1 MMNKLE
7 IDSIQLHVG
16 NHRQLLTDCYL
27 SCSSEEIIGILG
39 RNGSGKSSLFE
50 IIFGTLEP
58 SNKFIRINGQ
68 VCKTPFAKKL
78 VGYIP
83 QTSIFPKDATVQ
95 KLLKFLLNSDRFED
109 LKKNKRIESILFS
122 KIRHLSGG
130 ELKYLEVSTILHMDH
145 PFVLLDEPF
154 SGIEPIFQS
163 EIQDLLTR
171 NPYKKGILVSDHNFR
186 NIMDVSN
193 KLFLL
198 NDGALVKITKSVEL
212 EYLGYVP
219 KGTFSED

>member
-1 MMNKLE
+1 M
-7 IDSIQLHVG
+7 
-16 NHRQLLTDCYL
+16 
-27 SCSSEEIIGILG
+27 
-39 RNGSGKSSLFE
+39 
-50 IIFGTLEP
+50 
-58 SNKFIRINGQ
+58 
-68 VCKTPFAKKL
+68 KT
-78 VGYIP
+78 
-83 QTSIFPKDATVQ
+83 S
-95 KLLKFLLNSDRFED
+95 
-109 LKKNKRIESILFS
+109 KKNKRIESILSS

-198 NDGALVKITKSVEL
+198 NDGALVKITKNVEL